1 MARQSNGSAPKKVSI
16 ISEGTTFEGTLVSSS
31 DMRISG
37 YVKGSV
43 ETAGKLVVPESGYI
57 EGSVKGGSLDIAGR
71 IKGSINVSG
80 SLLLKRTAIVDAN
93 IQLGRLMVEEGA
105 IFNGECRTGDRIID
119 TSEIPAT
126 AAAKGTGNSEPARE

>member
-16 ISEGTTFEGTLVSSS
+16 ISEGTTFEGTLISSS

-37 YVKGSV
+37 CVKGSV

-57 EGSVKGGSLDIAGR
+57 EGNVKGGSLDIAGR
-71 IKGSINVSG
+71 IKGSIHVSG
-80 SLLLKRTAIVDAN
+80 ALLLKRTAIVDAN

-119 TSEIPAT
+119 TSEIPA
-126 AAAKGTGNSEPARE
+126 AAKGTDNAAPDHE

>member
-1 MARQSNGSAPKKVSI
+1 
-16 ISEGTTFEGTLVSSS
+16 
-31 DMRISG
+31 MRISG
-37 YVKGSV
+37 CVKGSV

-57 EGSVKGGSLDIAGR
+57 EGNVKAASLDIAGR

-119 TSEIPAT
+119 TSEIPASPKET
-126 AAAKGTGNSEPARE
+126 DNSEPAYE